1 MAINNDDKKFIK
13 DTIDNALSNY
23 EKKSDDKLKKYE
35 ENRKKLSKQE
45 REDYIAILQKKNEQG
60 EATLAQKFEML
71 KLSVENAVPEDLKDA
86 FSSGKK
92 AVKGGLNQAGRG
104 LEHITGR
111 IMETNPLTALLWQ
124 NRDLIKAG
132 LDIGVGGIRAV
143 GGVAKGAA
151 LGAAGLFNQALNM
164 RKKQQAEETNETED
178 DVNVSR
184 FSPVFGTSKENP
196 VAEILE
202 QKQDWQKQIDDIHKI
217 LIKQNKEQNVSN
229 KTLSE
234 GLGGLGKTMT
244 TVKGF
249 VDLIQSKQKLILA
262 GVLVGVAALVGLAM
276 WFQNGGMSKMID
288 GIKDGIIGSF
298 ATEKGKQAR
307 QNADKY
313 VQGELNKIKTDAK
326 ALDST
331 LNNMN
336 MANTQQAFNVDIKN
350 VKGSNLAEQEQNK
363 QKQIRANL
371 QNIGIQGNHA
381 SQLMKLASSGYM
393 GLSSSSARRLQN
405 NKAFEFNLPFETEV
419 SNIWQV
425 DETYSDFQLR
435 RGQGASAKYVVL
447 TKAFSISVSKGKKKA
462 YEKIAV
468 LDVGSVVFGDINA
481 FINIKDGESA
491 EQALFNMRAPEI
503 AQNANQIMDK
513 PYHTGGL
520 DFHNKMAD
528 EHIGVYKK
536 YETTN
541 LQDKAWTETSS
552 TNTTQNGSTTK
563 EQPVTT
569 TVTPV
574 SDNSQKAQQQTQTLK
589 QQEVAADEKYNKEAQ
604 QALIE
609 PQSQTQSTIS
619 VDGDKT
625 AYVFS
630 DVQLSQA
637 QYGAMTGNLM
647 NLNIA

>member
-1 MAINNDDKKFIK
+1 MAINDNDKKFIK

-164 RKKQQAEETNETED
+164 RKKQQAGETEETED
-178 DVNVSR
+178 DINISK
-184 FSPVFGTSKENP
+184 FSPVFGASKENP

-276 WFQNGGMSKMID
+276 WFQKGGLGDLFNKLNPMNKTISD
-288 GIKDGIIGSF
+288 SF
-298 ATEKGKQAR
+298 A
-307 QNADKY
+307 
-313 VQGELNKIKTDAK
+313 NKATSQESSYKLDATGSALSGFTGAQQQQFFNKKPNLLSGISKTTTTTQH
-326 ALDST
+326 ALD
-331 LNNMN
+331 
-336 MANTQQAFNVDIKN
+336 ANGQAINLTQMKFNT
-350 VKGSNLAEQEQNK
+350 GNLTPV
-363 QKQIRANL
+363 
-371 QNIGIQGNHA
+371 
-381 SQLMKLASSGYM
+381 LAPYHG
-393 GLSSSSARRLQN
+393 
-405 NKAFEFNLPFETEV
+405 
-419 SNIWQV
+419 
-425 DETYSDFQLR
+425 
-435 RGQGASAKYVVL
+435 
-447 TKAFSISVSKGKKKA
+447 SVSKLNKQTNMSQGKEINTQWVMIIVPKNTDEFPVLKLLNITSPQVRPGNSFKK
-462 YEKIAV
+462 
-468 LDVGSVVFGDINA
+468 GDIIGYATNGFSMENYYGFENNKMDSLKDYQSFVNEA
-481 FINIKDGESA
+481 KQNNYTDNLQRLSETKTQEETDKLTDFRYKKSRASYYNKENSGTKWANIGERTHDFFHSKNEDIDYTRFSA
-491 EQALFNMRAPEI
+491 EDTEGRNSFLRQYNALNNAPV
-503 AQNANQIMDK
+503 A
-513 PYHTGGL
+513 
-520 DFHNKMAD
+520 
-528 EHIGVYKK
+528 
-536 YETTN
+536 
-541 LQDKAWTETSS
+541 
-552 TNTTQNGSTTK
+552 
-563 EQPVTT
+563 T

>member
-1 MAINNDDKKFIK
+1 MAINDDDKKFIK

-164 RKKQQAEETNETED
+164 RKKQQAEETEETED
-178 DVNVSR
+178 DINISK
-184 FSPVFGTSKENP
+184 FSPVFGASKENP

-249 VDLIQSKQKLILA
+249 VDLIQSKQKLIVA
-262 GVLVGVAALVGLAM
+262 GVLLGAVAILGLVA
-276 WFQNGGMSKMID
+276 WFKNGGMSKLLNNLFNPQKDVQPGSELDQSINQLDSFNGVHSLTQNNNTEITNVLKQNNGQITNITQTKRENLNDLFRTGKLDRTIQGDMPFIKTYWNASKQGYDID
-288 GIKDGIIGSF
+288 YTEVESTQPINFKLPFPVTIKEIKYGESKDKQQAIVTIERKRKLINPRISITKVMQILFPKNQEIPANTPFMVVDANFAILGDKKTFFNTENGNIDYKNYWSSNDTKYIENFDKNRDLDIQGKNLKQISKDQKWMEYYKNLDTVNAVTSNVIN
-298 ATEKGKQAR
+298 ATEDLITGNKDKKQT
-307 QNADKY
+307 N
-313 VQGELNKIKTDAK
+313 
-326 ALDST
+326 
-331 LNNMN
+331 
-336 MANTQQAFNVDIKN
+336 NTQ
-350 VKGSNLAEQEQNK
+350 
-363 QKQIRANL
+363 
-371 QNIGIQGNHA
+371 
-381 SQLMKLASSGYM
+381 M
-393 GLSSSSARRLQN
+393 
-405 NKAFEFNLPFETEV
+405 PV
-419 SNIWQV
+419 S
-425 DETYSDFQLR
+425 
-435 RGQGASAKYVVL
+435 
-447 TKAFSISVSKGKKKA
+447 
-462 YEKIAV
+462 
-468 LDVGSVVFGDINA
+468 
-481 FINIKDGESA
+481 
-491 EQALFNMRAPEI
+491 
-503 AQNANQIMDK
+503 
-513 PYHTGGL
+513 
-520 DFHNKMAD
+520 
-528 EHIGVYKK
+528 
-536 YETTN
+536 
-541 LQDKAWTETSS
+541 
-552 TNTTQNGSTTK
+552 
-563 EQPVTT
+563 VTT
-569 TVTPV
+569 SPV
-574 SDNSQKAQQQTQTLK
+574 SSNSQKAQQQTQTLK
-589 QQEVAADEKYNKEAQ
+589 QQEVAADEKYNKQAQ
-604 QALIE
+604 QELIE
-609 PQSQTQSTIS
+609 SPAQTQSTIS

>member
-1 MAINNDDKKFIK
+1 MAINDNDKKFIK
-13 DTIDNALSNY
+13 DTIDNALFNY

-164 RKKQQAEETNETED
+164 RKKQQAGETEETED
-178 DVNVSR
+178 DINISK
-184 FSPVFGTSKENP
+184 FSPVFGASKENP

-276 WFQNGGMSKMID
+276 WFQNGGMSKLFDSLFGPKNPGKINPTNFSNTMSNSINTTIMKQQDYAKFLGSNKQSFTGIKQTQKFSDRTINGYTQQIRQYDTGENTPILAPID
-288 GIKDGIIGSF
+288 GTITGLKERTGKLNGGQTKTYFEFFLTGTTQHSSDSGLTQKQGTFKFENVLNHKVHNNLKVKKGQILGFSDGSFKITQMLGDQKVGAQILDTYQQLINTNKEQNWKPAIEATISNLTEEDYNQINRDTANLIKD
-298 ATEKGKQAR
+298 KQFQ
-307 QNADKY
+307 QNATSA
-313 VQGELNKIKTDAK
+313 KTNGWMNVKNAWH
-326 ALDST
+326 
-331 LNNMN
+331 NNR
-336 MANTQQAFNVDIKN
+336 NTQNQEDIDAFLNDVVNGTQNWDGLEK
-350 VKGSNLAEQEQNK
+350 QEQP
-363 QKQIRANL
+363 QQ
-371 QNIGIQGNHA
+371 
-381 SQLMKLASSGYM
+381 
-393 GLSSSSARRLQN
+393 
-405 NKAFEFNLPFETEV
+405 
-419 SNIWQV
+419 
-425 DETYSDFQLR
+425 
-435 RGQGASAKYVVL
+435 
-447 TKAFSISVSKGKKKA
+447 
-462 YEKIAV
+462 
-468 LDVGSVVFGDINA
+468 
-481 FINIKDGESA
+481 
-491 EQALFNMRAPEI
+491 
-503 AQNANQIMDK
+503 
-513 PYHTGGL
+513 
-520 DFHNKMAD
+520 
-528 EHIGVYKK
+528 
-536 YETTN
+536 
-541 LQDKAWTETSS
+541 
-552 TNTTQNGSTTK
+552 
-563 EQPVTT
+563 EQPVAT

-589 QQEVAADEKYNKEAQ
+589 QQEVAADEKYNKQAQ
-604 QALIE
+604 QELIE
-609 PQSQTQSTIS
+609 SPAQTQSTIS

>member
-164 RKKQQAEETNETED
+164 RKKQQAEETDKTED

-276 WFQNGGMSKMID
+276 WFQNGGMSKLFDNLFGPNKGTKPTTSQDIYSNVDQQFQRKQVDRLQDISKGIKTEAATGNIQEVKKSFYTSTNKDGTKNSRETWLNSGYKINAKASQPYRAPFDLKIINWSANEQNPKGVDMEVERTDKILKKNSIIMNVENPTRVPGQTAKKGEIIGYVPSNGQIYIKDIDLKDFQSYKSMID
-288 GIKDGIIGSF
+288 QYANRSNQEKLSEIQAMSDYMDAGQSDKIRNTFKALELSTLQKQSGKQWEDGKVTEKDAKNIIKDNPNGGI
-298 ATEKGKQAR
+298 ATEQ
-307 QNADKY
+307 
-313 VQGELNKIKTDAK
+313 L
-326 ALDST
+326 
-331 LNNMN
+331 
-336 MANTQQAFNVDIKN
+336 ANHE
-350 VKGSNLAEQEQNK
+350 AE
-363 QKQIRANL
+363 
-371 QNIGIQGNHA
+371 
-381 SQLMKLASSGYM
+381 M
-393 GLSSSSARRLQN
+393 
-405 NKAFEFNLPFETEV
+405 
-419 SNIWQV
+419 
-425 DETYSDFQLR
+425 YSDNRSGWQRFVDDKIR
-435 RGQGASAKYVVL
+435 
-447 TKAFSISVSKGKKKA
+447 TTFTSKS
-462 YEKIAV
+462 ENW
-468 LDVGSVVFGDINA
+468 D
-481 FINIKDGESA
+481 
-491 EQALFNMRAPEI
+491 RA
-503 AQNANQIMDK
+503 
-513 PYHTGGL
+513 
-520 DFHNKMAD
+520 
-528 EHIGVYKK
+528 
-536 YETTN
+536 
-541 LQDKAWTETSS
+541 
-552 TNTTQNGSTTK
+552 
-563 EQPVTT
+563 
-569 TVTPV
+569 
-574 SDNSQKAQQQTQTLK
+574 K
-589 QQEVAADEKYNKEAQ
+589 QQEEQLKQKPKQ
-604 QALIE
+604 QE
-609 PQSQTQSTIS
+609 NWNGSVGVQQPPSQTQSTIS
-619 VDGDKT
+619 VDEDKT

>member
-1 MAINNDDKKFIK
+1 MAINDDDKKFIK

-71 KLSVENAVPEDLKDA
+71 KLSVENVVPEDLKDA

-164 RKKQQAEETNETED
+164 RKKQQAEETEETED
-178 DVNVSR
+178 DINISK
-184 FSPVFGTSKENP
+184 FSPVFGASKENP

-244 TVKGF
+244 TIKGF

-276 WFQNGGMSKMID
+276 WFQNGGMSKLFDSLMPNNEENTKNLKDLGSVSRLSALTGQQLAPVLTQHANELGKVKQTTNISQKQLSTIT
-288 GIKDGIIGSF
+288 GGKIK
-298 ATEKGKQAR
+298 ATENHNAKKYNMTDYAPVLAPFNGTVRSLNIYTVGKNDKRYEMIIQPNVEDVANKAGTLTTKSANNSQLVLRNLVNPQVSEDQTFKKGDILAFVTDELIAYDLKNKGHGMELFMSDYEQQIEQGKQENYKSAIQSLKEEKSPER
-307 QNADKY
+307 TKQLKEHITHLGRESNYKRNEGFLGDFGDRVWYNLSNDKKQE
-313 VQGELNKIKTDAK
+313 VEE
-326 ALDST
+326 
-331 LNNMN
+331 
-336 MANTQQAFNVDIKN
+336 
-350 VKGSNLAEQEQNK
+350 NLFGTEQDQ
-363 QKQIRANL
+363 
-371 QNIGIQGNHA
+371 
-381 SQLMKLASSGYM
+381 
-393 GLSSSSARRLQN
+393 
-405 NKAFEFNLPFETEV
+405 
-419 SNIWQV
+419 
-425 DETYSDFQLR
+425 
-435 RGQGASAKYVVL
+435 
-447 TKAFSISVSKGKKKA
+447 
-462 YEKIAV
+462 EKI
-468 LDVGSVVFGDINA
+468 L
-481 FINIKDGESA
+481 
-491 EQALFNMRAPEI
+491 EQANIEPA
-503 AQNANQIMDK
+503 
-513 PYHTGGL
+513 
-520 DFHNKMAD
+520 
-528 EHIGVYKK
+528 
-536 YETTN
+536 
-541 LQDKAWTETSS
+541 
-552 TNTTQNGSTTK
+552 
-563 EQPVTT
+563 
-569 TVTPV
+569 TPV
-574 SDNSQKAQQQTQTLK
+574 SVTTSPVSTNSQKAQQQTQTLK
-589 QQEVAADEKYNKEAQ
+589 QQEVAADEKYNKQPQ
-604 QALIE
+604 QDLIG
-609 PQSQTQSTIS
+609 SSAQTQSTIS